1 MGYWLLSSNEIKLV
15 QRAFASSTGGLS
27 GDVCARR
34 WARVHLSP
42 WRLESTRKLHG
53 DEALLLMKPL
63 LHAVEAA
70 ACVRGLGAGMY
81 QRD

>member
-15 QRAFASSTGGLS
+15 QRSFTSSTGGPVWRCL
-27 GDVCARR
+27 CAR

-53 DEALLLMKPL
+53 DEVLLLMKPL

-70 ACVRGLGAGMY
+70 ACVRGLGVGMY